1 MRRNIALLFTLLVFG
16 ITFAQAQNISDKNAS
31 NGSDNNLTVTK
42 FDELAASKKSAEN
55 FTSLNK
61 TDFSGELR
69 NSLKK
74 NERAGKYQTDVNIKM
89 KEWGYY
95 AGSFTVHKDLRGESQ
110 KAPVVLFGIRHAWSI
125 KNNAN
130 RRFRYY
136 MDLNPLIIVNY
147 RERRLVQTSPTTTAT
162 VGERKTIYG
171 VGFVPFG
178 LQYNWRNSKKFQP
191 FIAGGMGVAL
201 FNKKFPDNRSA
212 LAPDK
217 IGNRF
222 QIMPEFGAG
231 VEIRN
236 SETKSYFIGYKYHHM
251 SNGYTAPLNVGYNT
265 NMLYFGMYRQR
276 GK

>member
-1 MRRNIALLFTLLVFG
+1 MRRNMTLLFALIIFS
-16 ITFAQAQNISDKNAS
+16 ITFSQAQTVSDKNTTDTS
-31 NGSDNNLTVTK
+31 INNSTKNG
-42 FDELAASKKSAEN
+42 FDKSASSKQSVEKLTN
-55 FTSLNK
+55 LNK
-61 TDFSGELR
+61 NEFSADLG
-69 NSLKK
+69 NSF
-74 NERAGKYQTDVNIKM
+74 EEIEGAGKRQADVNTKM
-89 KEWGYY
+89 KEWSFY
-95 AGSFTVHKDLRGESQ
+95 AGSFTVHKDLKGESQ
-110 KAPVVLFGIRHAWSI
+110 RAPVVLFGIRHAWSI
-125 KNNAN
+125 KNNTN

-162 VGERKTIYG
+162 VGERKTVFG
-171 VGFVPFG
+171 VGFVPLG
-178 LQYNWRNSKKFQP
+178 LQYNWRNNKKFQP

-201 FNKKFPDNRSA
+201 FNKKFPDNRSP
-212 LAPDK
+212 LAPDQ

-222 QIMPEFGAG
+222 QLMPEFGGG

-265 NMLYFGMYRQR
+265 NMIYFGMYRQR

>member
-1 MRRNIALLFTLLVFG
+1 MTCFSSNRSLMLWLFIVIFSFTIAG
-16 ITFAQAQNISDKNAS
+16 AQDKS
-31 NGSDNNLTVTK
+31 NSN
-42 FDELAASKKSAEN
+42 
-55 FTSLNK
+55 
-61 TDFSGELR
+61 
-69 NSLKK
+69 NSLPVGTEKQTNSVSQK
-74 NERAGKYQTDVNIKM
+74 TQPSAHQKEIDYYGKDYSFRVKPETDNEYQEKTAISN
-89 KEWGYY
+89 KEWGFY

-125 KNNAN
+125 KNTTD

-162 VGERKTIYG
+162 VGERKTVFG

-178 LQYNWRNSKKFQP
+178 LQYNWRNSKKYQP
-191 FIAGGMGVAL
+191 YIAGGMGVAL
-201 FNKKFPDNRSA
+201 FNKKFPDNRSP
-212 LAPDK
+212 LQPDK
-217 IGNRF
+217 IGNWF

-231 VEIRN
+231 VEIRR
-236 SETKSYFIGYKYHHM
+236 SEAKSYFIGYKYHHM

-265 NMLYFGMYRQR
+265 NMVYFGTYLQR